1 VYSPGSAG
9 WLEKYFD
16 LIERGHI
23 SLNIDFS
30 GDVFDIYRDTGL
42 IYGISIKKIF
52 TPETFTKNWTSHD
65 HLKSLLF
72 ESLLL
77 VFLKKNNGLFNKEKF
92 VEGLDNYYRNEKVK
106 NPFDL
111 LSYIKKKSVLENI
124 ELAIHDRLELDK
136 RIIETRIWLN
146 SLNNAFV
153 FLDTILFDS
162 FLIDGKSKSFQDL
175 SKKVV
180 QIFVGAAKSDFKLN
194 DSDKKLF
201 GYYLACARLNEHIE
215 SELESDF
222 ENPGF
227 HFDFSDVD
235 LDSDLLKQYMLWF
248 SCFVVSVNRQVSK
261 EEREFLET
269 LCTQMQFSLDDL
281 NFAFSYTLAFV
292 VENSDSISYLGS
304 SSADILVSNLSKRW
318 GKILLSNKDKLVQ
331 EIQQSKELMLLLGKS
346 TQKELSKE
354 EKELVKT
361 QLIDIM
367 KTMPSLAI
375 FLIPGGSLLLP
386 IFLKFV
392 PGLLPSAFQ
401 DNKVSKDI

>member
-16 LIERGHI
+16 LIERSQI

-30 GDVFDIYRDTGL
+30 IDDFNVYRDTGL

-52 TPETFTKNWTSHD
+52 TPESYTKNWTSHD
-65 HLKSLLF
+65 HLKALFF

-77 VFLKKNNGLFNKEKF
+77 VYLKKNKGEFNKEKF
-92 VEGLDNYYRNEKVK
+92 VDSLDKYYRKEKVK
-106 NPFDL
+106 SSFDFF
-111 LSYIKKKSVLENI
+111 SYLKKKSILENI
-124 ELAIHDRLELDK
+124 ELAINDRLELDK
-136 RIIETRIWLN
+136 RMIETRIWLT
-146 SLNNAFV
+146 SLNNALV
-153 FLDTILFDS
+153 FLDTILFEE
-162 FLIDGKSKSFQDL
+162 FLFYGKSKSYQDL
-175 SKKVV
+175 SKIII
-180 QIFVGAAKSDFKLN
+180 QSFMGAAKSDKEIY
-194 DSDKKLF
+194 DSDRKSF
-201 GYYLACARLNEHIE
+201 GFYLACARLDEKSE
-215 SELESDF
+215 SDFESDF
-222 ENPGF
+222 ENTEF
-227 HFDFSDVD
+227 YFDSSNLNVENQLF
-235 LDSDLLKQYMLWF
+235 KKYILWF
-248 SCFVVSVNRQVSK
+248 SCFIVSINRQVSK
-261 EEREFLET
+261 EEREYLEGLT
-269 LCTQMQFSLDDL
+269 EALSFAREELD
-281 NFAFSYTLAFV
+281 FTFSYTLAFV
-292 VENSDSISYLGS
+292 VQNSNSISYLGAS
-304 SSADILVSNLSKRW
+304 STDILLSNLSKRW
-318 GKILLSNKDKLVQ
+318 GKILLRNKDKLVQ

-401 DNKVSKDI
+401 DNKVSKDT